1 VSESDPNESYKPGS
15 LFPDAFEER
24 PAKAAKKEKPKR
36 PAKEYPLYCSVALNR
51 PVHTEFTYGVPDELA
66 EHIQVGMRV
75 SVGFGGRGAAKREVG
90 VVVSVSKHCLIDLR
104 KLRPITNVLDRAPL
118 VDTELLG
125 LTAWM
130 AETYACAWGEA
141 LAILLP
147 APLKREATRR
157 RVRFL
162 VIHPDFAEQ
171 VPADVF
177 HELESKQP
185 KQHRLLRM
193 LLEVGG
199 RMELVELLR
208 KTNLSDAPAKSLAK
222 RGLVKIEYVEQTG
235 APLWVDE
242 AAARPTHET
251 LSEDQAA
258 AVQRIAEVQAGEAG
272 HTFLLH
278 GVTGSGKTEVYLR
291 TIQEALDRGKGAI
304 LLVPEIVLTPQTVAW
319 FRARFGEVAVLHS
332 RMTDV
337 QRLGMWMRVKSGEAR
352 VVVGARSALF
362 APVENLGVIILD
374 EEHEPSFKQDSSPRY
389 HAREVAVERARRT
402 GAVCLLGSATPSLE
416 SWDRARRGEYERLL
430 LRTRVGGGEMPRVD
444 IVDMKLEKPGP
455 GESRLFSRHLV
466 QELNA
471 ALGRKEQGIL
481 FLNRRG
487 FSPVMWCPN
496 CKETISCA
504 HCDVSLT
511 WHRRVNR
518 LICHSCCEEQVAP
531 KACPACTAP
540 GMRMLG
546 VGSEQVESALRSE
559 FPDARI
565 QRMDSDTMH
574 RREDYENC
582 LEAFGRGE
590 LDLLVGTQMIA
601 KGLDFPRVT
610 VVGIVSADTSLHL
623 PDFRASERTYQL
635 VSQVAG
641 RAGRGELKG
650 RIFVQTNSPEHPS
663 LQFAAK
669 HDFEGFAKVECEL
682 RAELGYPPTGRLLR
696 AIFEDEDADRVDL
709 VAAQCAEWMG
719 KALEGFHTPVLG
731 PAPAPMSLLR
741 GRHRRHILIKASL
754 RSERGPE
761 AFALARRALVAFAL
775 ENRSTRVIID
785 VDPASLF

>member
-1 VSESDPNESYKPGS
+1 MSDPAPNERYNPGS
-15 LFPDAFEER
+15 LFPDAFDK
-24 PAKAAKKEKPKR
+24 PKAKKARPTR

-51 PVHTEFTYGVPDELA
+51 PVHTEFTYGVPEELA
-66 EHIQVGMRV
+66 QKVQVGMRV

-90 VVVSVSKHCLIDLR
+90 VVVSTSAHCQIDLR
-104 KLRPITNVLDRAPL
+104 RLRPITRVLDEAPL
-118 VDTELLG
+118 IDTELLG

-147 APLKREATRR
+147 APLKREAKRR

-162 VIHPDFAEQ
+162 VLHPEYAEKI
-171 VPADVF
+171 PSDVY
-177 HELESKQP
+177 HELEEKHP
-185 KQHRLLRM
+185 KQHRLLR
-193 LLEVGG
+193 LLMEVGG
-199 RMELVELLR
+199 RLELAELLR
-208 KTNLSDAPAKSLAK
+208 KSNLSDAPAKSLAK

-235 APLWVDE
+235 DPLWTD
-242 AAARPTHET
+242 AAPERPTHAT
-251 LSEDQAA
+251 LSDDQVAAVERIA
-258 AVQRIAEVQAGEAG
+258 AVQDTGEG
-272 HTFLLH
+272 HTFLLQ

-291 TIQEALDRGKGAI
+291 TIQNALDQGKGAI

-337 QRLGMWMRVKSGEAR
+337 QRLGMWMRVKTGEAR

-362 APVENLGVIILD
+362 APVDNLGVIVLD
-374 EEHEPSFKQDSSPRY
+374 EEHEPSFKQESSPRY
-389 HAREVAVERARRT
+389 HAREVAVERARRS
-402 GAVCLLGSATPSLE
+402 GAVCILGSATPSLE
-416 SWDRARRGEYERLL
+416 TWDRARRGEYERILL
-430 LRTRVGGGEMPRVD
+430 NTRVGGGSMPHVE

-466 QELNA
+466 QQLRA
-471 ALGRKEQGIL
+471 ALDRKEQGIL

-496 CKETISCA
+496 CKETISCS

-511 WHRRVNR
+511 WHRRLNR
-518 LICHSCCEEQVAP
+518 LVCHSCCEETSAP

-546 VGSEQVESALRSE
+546 AGSEQVEAALRDE
-559 FPDARI
+559 FQDARI

-582 LEAFGRGE
+582 LNAFGRGE

-641 RAGRGELKG
+641 RAGRGELAG
-650 RIFVQTNSPEHPS
+650 RIYVQTNSPEHPS

-669 HDFEGFAKVECEL
+669 HDFEGYAKGECEL
-682 RAELGYPPTGRLLR
+682 REELGYPPVGRLIR
-696 AIFEDEDADRVDL
+696 AVFEDEDADRVDQ
-709 VAAQCAEWMG
+709 VAALCAELLS
-719 KALEGFHTPVLG
+719 KALADYYVPVLG

-741 GRHRRHILIKASL
+741 GRHRRHIVIKASE
-754 RSERGPE
+754 RSDKGPE
-761 AFALARRALVAFAL
+761 AFAVARRALIEFAL
-775 ENRSTRVIID
+775 EKRATRVSID